1 MWITQPATV
10 DNYRQSLLA
19 VCGCPVDGVGTSD
32 DVADRGIGKVSKL
45 STQGHTRYQ
54 WFCLHQVLEHKAL
67 FPLIHRNYPP
77 LSTTTIC
84 IHKEKGKPINRLAS
98 IYRRTNIPTANQTIR
113 RQHRCDGAASHR
125 KPRAALR
132 NLQTRCGYKAHMPA
146 RIACRYHVALGAIP
160 RRLCCVFYLLL
171 KGVKQ

>member
-1 MWITQPATV
+1 MWITRPATV

-19 VCGCPVDGVGTSD
+19 VCGSPVDGVGTSD
-32 DVADRGIGKVSKL
+32 ALADRGSGETDKS
-45 STQGHTRYQ
+45 STSGHTLCKRFYLQ
-54 WFCLHQVLEHKAL
+54 QVLEHKAL
-67 FPLIHRNYPP
+67 FAVIHRNYPP

-98 IYRRTNIPTANQTIR
+98 IYQRANTLTANQGIQ
-113 RQHRCDGAASHR
+113 RQRRCDGRLAMQAPMR
-125 KPRAALR
+125 GLR
-132 NLQTRCGYKAHMPA
+132 NPHATCGYKAHVPA
-146 RIACRYHVALGAIP
+146 PIACRYHVALGAIP